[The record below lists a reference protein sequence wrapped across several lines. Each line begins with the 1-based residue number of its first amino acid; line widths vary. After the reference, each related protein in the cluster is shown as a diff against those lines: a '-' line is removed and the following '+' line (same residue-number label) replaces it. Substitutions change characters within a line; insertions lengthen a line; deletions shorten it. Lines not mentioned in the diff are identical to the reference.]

1 MYREDKHMVHITL
14 TKTQWEF
21 KRQCRV
27 SGSGTWIGSPRH
39 RDGSILYPGSVNN
52 VVGLK
57 PTVGLTSRYMVVPAS
72 QRMDTIGPIAR
83 TVKEA
88 AKVLQAISG
97 VDPNDNYTLATPFS
111 NGLLDYSAA
120 CKLSGLRGKRIGIPR
135 NVIDK
140 SVVDL
145 DPAVLSAFEDAIS
158 VMSTA
163 RAEIIED
170 TNFTAY
176 SEYLA
181 YSGSQKVIAVDF
193 KTDLAEYLSNLR
205 TNPNAVYDLKDVR
218 NFTWHCPLEEY
229 PSRDTRV
236 WDAVLSAGIDNTSPE
251 FWHLYQRNLY
261 HGGEGGVLGALSRH
275 NLDAVILPTQ
285 VAPGIPALVGSP
297 AITVPLGSMPDG
309 SPILRNRRGNLIRS
323 APSAPF
329 GISFLGDRWNEETLI
344 AMAYA
349 FEQRTHQRQKIRR
362 YIEPETELIDVV

>member
-1 MYREDKHMVHITL
+1 MTIHGPASNSEQT
-14 TKTQWEF
+14 
-21 KRQCRV
+21 
-27 SGSGTWIGSPRH
+27 
-39 RDGSILYPGSVNN
+39 DGSILYPGSVNN

-57 PTVGLTSRYMVVPAS
+57 PTVGLTSRYMVVPVS
-72 QRMDTIGPIAR
+72 QRMDTIGPLAR
-83 TVKEA
+83 TVKDA

-111 NGLLDYSAA
+111 NGLPDYSAA

-140 SVVDL
+140 AVVDL
-145 DPAVLSAFEDAIS
+145 DPAVFAAFEEAIS

-163 RAEIIED
+163 GAEIIED

-181 YSGSQKVIAVDF
+181 YSGSQKVIAIDF
-193 KTDLAEYLSNLR
+193 KTDLADYLSNLR
-205 TNPNAVYDLKDVR
+205 TNPNAVYDLEDVR

-236 WDAVLSAGIDNTSPE
+236 WDAALSVPIDNTSPE

-261 HGGEGGVLGALSRH
+261 YGGKGGVLGALSRH

-309 SPILRNRRGNLIRS
+309 SPTLRNRRGNLIRS
-323 APSAPF
+323 APGAPF

-349 FEQRTHQRQKIRR
+349 FEQRAHQRQKIRR
-362 YIEPETELIDVV
+362 YIEPETELVDVV